1 MDRALLGKR
10 IREER
15 VRSGLTQE
23 QLAELTDVSTT
34 YIGFV
39 ERGERSITLEKLIDL
54 ATALHVSIDELL
66 HDILPT
72 SETPDDL
79 QIQALWQDAT
89 PDEQSLILSLVK
101 SVLSHT
107 RKNDFM

>member
-1 MDRALLGKR
+1 MDRTLLGKR

-15 VRSGLTQE
+15 IRSNLTQE
-23 QLAELTDVSTT
+23 QLAELMDVSTT

-39 ERGERSITLEKLIDL
+39 ERGKRSITLEKLIDL
-54 ATALHVSIDELL
+54 ASCLHISIDELL
-66 HDILPT
+66 HDIVPAT
-72 SETPDDL
+72 QTADDL
-79 QIQALWQDAT
+79 QMKALWNHAT

-107 RKNDFM
+107 RKNDFT